1 MDNEETVVNP
11 DEIDIIILNMILEE
25 FERHDL

>member
-1 MDNEETVVNP
+1 MGNEETVVNP

>member
-1 MDNEETVVNP
+1 MDEEPVVNP